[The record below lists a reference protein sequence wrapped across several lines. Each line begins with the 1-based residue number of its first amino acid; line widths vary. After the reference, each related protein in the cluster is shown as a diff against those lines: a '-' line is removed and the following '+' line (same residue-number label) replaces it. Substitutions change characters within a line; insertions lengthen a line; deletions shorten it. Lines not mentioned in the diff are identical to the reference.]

1 MANTKPKAAT
11 AKEKP
16 SDDANSKAQSNEQS
30 NAGASNDQAQ
40 NKPEGNEQDDANSKA
55 EQSVESEPSVNVA
68 LLPVKLKGQ
77 RLTLAYPFDLQK
89 GANNLIISGK
99 SYAVEDITFNP
110 HTKRQE
116 IELASVT
123 LLDDSEL
130 DALTASGWY
139 VQG

>member
-11 AKEKP
+11 AK
-16 SDDANSKAQSNEQS
+16 ANDVKNNDPA
-30 NAGASNDQAQ
+30 NASANDQ
-40 NKPEGNEQDDANSKA
+40 NNNPKGNEQVNNVVQN
-55 EQSVESEPSVNVA
+55 EPSVESEPSVNVA

-89 GANNLIISGK
+89 GANNLIIGSK
-99 SYAVEDITFNP
+99 SYVVEDIKFNP
-110 HTKRQE
+110 HTHRQE
-116 IELASVT
+116 IELASAT